1 MAEDGAIPAAT
12 LIVVRDSEDGGPPAL
27 LIVERAE
34 GMSFAGGALVFPG
47 GRIDPQDHDIA
58 GDHAVADGPAR
69 AAAIRETIEETA
81 IPVGLDPLPLPDLAL
96 RLQDEIRSGEP
107 FRTVLGRHGLA
118 LDLHGMTPL
127 ARWVPAFHA
136 RRRFDTLFLLAR
148 APAGDW
154 QPRPAEG
161 ECAGA
166 FWMSAAEVLE
176 RDRRGEA
183 TLIFPTRRTL
193 ERLAL
198 HGDFEAMAADAKSH
212 AIAPITPWVEERG
225 GERFITIPD
234 GIGFPVVQEKLDG
247 LWRG

>member
-1 MAEDGAIPAAT
+1 MAENAAIPAAT
-12 LIVVRDSEDGGPPAL
+12 LIVVRDGAPGEPPCL

-34 GMSFAGGALVFPG
+34 GMAFAGGALVFPG
-47 GRIDPQDHDIA
+47 GRIDA
-58 GDHAVADGPAR
+58 ADHALPGSWADGAAR
-69 AAAIRETIEETA
+69 VAAIRETIEETP
-81 IPVGLDPLPLPDLAL
+81 IPVGLDPLPTTELAL
-96 RLQDEIRSGEP
+96 RLQDEVRSSED
-107 FRTVLGRHGLA
+107 FATVLERHALT
-118 LDLHGMTPL
+118 LDLDVMTPL
-127 ARWVPAFHA
+127 ARWVPDFHA

-154 QPRPAEG
+154 TPNAAAG

-183 TLIFPTRRTL
+183 RLIVPTRRTL

-198 HGDFEAMAADAKSH
+198 HDSLDAMAEDAR
-212 AIAPITPWVEERG
+212 AYPVEPITPWMEEHG
-225 GERFITIPD
+225 DDRFITIAAD
-234 GIGFPVVQEKLDG
+234 IGFPVTREKLEG